1 MGQKELAGKYM
12 CPAACERPVKL
23 DTVRQRHMQV
33 DRVAAHGLKEHCR
46 SCHCQG
52 SEVWLRHGLDS
63 LVCHKQLSVRSN
75 VTARS
80 RLAMSSQ
87 ETCKRCTAS
96 FGEESCSV
104 AQANGYSG

>member
-63 LVCHKQLSVRSN
+63 LVCHKQLSDHEVKRHSQIKACNVVSGNMQKVHCIIWGRILQRS
-75 VTARS
+75 
-80 RLAMSSQ
+80 
-87 ETCKRCTAS
+87 AS
-96 FGEESCSV
+96 
-104 AQANGYSG
+104 